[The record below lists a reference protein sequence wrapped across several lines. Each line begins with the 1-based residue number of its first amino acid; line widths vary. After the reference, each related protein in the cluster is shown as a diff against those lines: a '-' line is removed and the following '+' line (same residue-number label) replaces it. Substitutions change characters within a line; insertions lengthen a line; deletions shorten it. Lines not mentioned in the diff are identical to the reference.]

1 MTPGRRRT
9 LLLSLLALL
18 ATGAGALLL
27 SDVVT
32 LAELKARRTELIRVM
47 AARPVVFTTLFIL
60 AFGVAAAFAPGA
72 AVLKVAAGA
81 LFGLWGGFAVSLAGT
96 LLAAAIGFVVA
107 RYLARGW
114 VERRFH
120 DRVATIN
127 RGVKSEGVVFLLALR
142 FNPLV
147 PFFLINFG
155 LGLTRMRLWVFVATS
170 FFGLMPASFVYSNAG
185 TELARIATPSDI
197 LSVRLIG
204 SLVLLSL
211 MPLVGRWAAQRLRQR
226 HGTIAALPGED

>member
-18 ATGAGALLL
+18 IAGAGALLL

-32 LAELKARRTELIRVM
+32 LAELKARRAELIGLI
-47 AARPVVFTTLFIL
+47 AARPVIFTSLFVL
-60 AFGVAAAFAPGA
+60 AFAVVAAFAPGA

-96 LLAAAIGFVVA
+96 LLAATIGFLIA
-107 RYLARGW
+107 RYLARNW

-120 DRVATIN
+120 ERVATIN
-127 RGVKSEGVVFLLALR
+127 RGVRREGVAFLLALR

-155 LGLTRMRLWVFVATS
+155 LGMTRMRLWVFVATS

-185 TELARIATPSDI
+185 TELARIAAPSDI
-197 LSVRLIG
+197 LSVRLLG
-204 SLVLLSL
+204 SLILLSL
-211 MPLVGRWAAQRLRQR
+211 MPLIGRWAAHRLRR
-226 HGTIAALPGED
+226 RRGAIAALPGEE